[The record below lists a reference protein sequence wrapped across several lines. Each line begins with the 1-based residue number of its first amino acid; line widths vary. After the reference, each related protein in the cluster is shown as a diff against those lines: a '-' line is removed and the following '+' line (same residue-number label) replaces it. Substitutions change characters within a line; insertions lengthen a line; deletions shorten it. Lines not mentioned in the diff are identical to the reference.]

1 MILTNRKRAFFKTI
15 SWRILA
21 SLDTLLICFI
31 VTGSTQT
38 ARSIMRVEVITKMG
52 LYYIH
57 ERVWDG
63 TRKIK

>member
-1 MILTNRKRAFFKTI
+1 MILTVRKRAFFKTI

-31 VTGSTQT
+31 VTGSIQT
-38 ARSIMRVEVITKMG
+38 AGAIMSVEVITKMV

-57 ERVWDG
+57 ERAWDG
-63 TRKIK
+63 NRKIK